1 MTTNGTAAM
10 QGLQKDVIKRKKQFF
25 QKCIAIHCILHRKAL
40 VSKKLKLNMTEAGGQ
55 ENELNAVNFKQQ
67 SPKQQ
72 KIFSNFVIKWPPI
85 P

>member
-1 MTTNGTAAM
+1 MAE
-10 QGLQKDVIKRKKQFF
+10 V
-25 QKCIAIHCILHRKAL
+25 
-40 VSKKLKLNMTEAGGQ
+40 GGQ

-72 KIFSNFVIKWPPI
+72 RIFSNHVIKWPPI